1 MKRILVMMSLLIVGQ
16 SSVGL
21 GQGLIQGL
29 SSVLEEHP
37 DLASAQA
44 EYGATQERRDGKF
57 RDSWLPNLDVSYS
70 YGTQHYNPADGEAS
84 DETPHE
90 FSARVEQL
98 VTDFGE
104 SSSEIAAD
112 SYSVQQKK
120 ARLDV
125 VRERLLIDGLDVF
138 IQVQKARKLIE
149 YSDQSVQN
157 ISKQTKMESMLVEKG
172 RGYSSNVLQAKTQL
186 AGARA
191 RQNQANADLDV
202 AMSGVDAIYKEAAS
216 LLNFDEQLSVPASLL
231 PESLEDAVEIALA
244 ENPSIQVGAF
254 RSKTLAEKITY
265 EKARNFYPNLSLVG
279 EINRDNDLD
288 GTLGTKRD
296 DRFMLELS
304 YPLNF
309 GLSGLKHSNAA
320 RKDLRASEKTEESVL
335 REVERSVRVAWRNKR
350 TATENILLLE
360 NKVNIAEEFLRL
372 AKEERKA
379 GRRTLLEVLAAET
392 TLVNSQSELA
402 AAQAELLL
410 STYSLIYSM
419 GRLDLGVIAGTV
431 GYATVEKQKITKQ
444 EIVSADVPLK
454 TMVEDSSVAGEEDKQ
469 GSSDLLVKNMPA
481 KGKEHVEGKLPS
493 EIVVHAKVSTM
504 HDENH
509 SLPQIPD
516 SSVTEPVSLFN
527 FTIGCKGYSSEI
539 VSGHLDQLES
549 LSKKILA
556 VPTARVEIYG
566 YTSSK
571 KNSPANIKLSQQ
583 RADFVKEILRGYG
596 VAETQM
602 FAEGMGN
609 QNSIA
614 SNDTTEGR
622 RQNRRVEIVVYDNG
636 GSASTVAIR

>member
-1 MKRILVMMSLLIVGQ
+1 MRRILVMMSLLIVGQ
-16 SSVGL
+16 SNAGM

-29 SSVLEEHP
+29 HSVLEEHP

-112 SYSVQQKK
+112 SFSVQQKK

-125 VRERLLIDGLDVF
+125 VREKLLIDGLGVF
-138 IQVQKARKLIE
+138 IQVQKARKFIE
-149 YSDQSVQN
+149 YSEQSVQN
-157 ISKQTKMESMLVEKG
+157 IFKQTKMENMLVEKG

-202 AMSGVDAIYKEAAS
+202 AMSGVDAIYKDAADF
-216 LLNFDEQLSVPASLL
+216 LNFDQQLSIPASLL
-231 PESLEDAVEIALA
+231 PDNLEEAVEIALA
-244 ENPSIQVGAF
+244 ENPSIRVGAF
-254 RSKTLAEKITY
+254 RSKTLAEKIDY
-265 EKARNFYPNLSLVG
+265 EKARNFYPNLSVVG
-279 EINRDNDLD
+279 EMNRDHDLD
-288 GTLGTKRD
+288 GTIGTKRD

-335 REVERSVRVAWRNKR
+335 REIERSVRVAWRNNR
-350 TATENILLLE
+350 TATQNILLLE

-372 AKEERKA
+372 AKKERKS

-410 STYSLIYSM
+410 SAYSLIYSM

-431 GYATVEKQKITKQ
+431 DYATVENPKATNQ
-444 EIVSADVPLK
+444 EVVSTSVPVK
-454 TMVEDSSVAGEEDKQ
+454 NATEEDSTVAGKEDKQ
-469 GSSDLLVKNMPA
+469 GPSDLIA
-481 KGKEHVEGKLPS
+481 KSAPVEKKKHVEVGAPS
-493 EIVVHAKVSTM
+493 EIIVDMDASATRNTNSLQQ
-504 HDENH
+504 NH
-509 SLPQIPD
+509 D
-516 SSVTEPVSLFN
+516 SSVSESASLFN

-539 VSGHLDQLES
+539 VSGNLEQIEK
-549 LSKKILA
+549 LSQRILA

-571 KNSPANIKLSQQ
+571 KNSSANIKLSQQ
-583 RADFVKEILRGYG
+583 RADSVKEILSGYG
-596 VAETQM
+596 VDKTRM

-622 RQNRRVEIVVYDNG
+622 RQNRRVEIIVYDNG
-636 GSASTVAIR
+636 GSSSTVAVR